1 MQEDH
6 LSAINFFWTEKV
18 IKIYPSFQVPAS
30 VRIFLM
36 FLWETTAAV
45 VVLWRS
51 ELIQDYIVKRAKQ
64 WRQNRGSRNTVIAQ
78 GEGRND
84 NMGERNELQGDY

>member
-64 WRQNRGSRNTVIAQ
+64 WRQNRRSRNTVIAQ

-84 NMGERNELQGDY
+84 NMGDRNELQGDY